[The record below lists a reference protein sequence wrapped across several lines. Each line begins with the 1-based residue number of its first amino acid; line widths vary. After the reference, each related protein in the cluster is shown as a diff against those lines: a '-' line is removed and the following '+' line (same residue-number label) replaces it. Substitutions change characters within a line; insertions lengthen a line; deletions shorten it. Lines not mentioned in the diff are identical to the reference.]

1 LIACSQG
8 TRLSLDTD
16 AAKRLTRKQTT
27 LNELQLANMVKRQA
41 NGDKKKKVNKK
52 ALFLKMH
59 DIKRPLT
66 GFQLWKASI
75 KDTLKADIE
84 AGKAPQE
91 RAAAFEASLTD
102 KGRYDLT
109 RYSGLLWRSKED
121 GGVGYVSDKERA
133 EWDAK
138 YQEAKADWQ
147 AQRDKV
153 LEEFPSR
160 PPSAYLLFYTKD
172 FQKEYQHWH
181 PDATMPNKA
190 KPTVAEIAKAA
201 SQVWSEK
208 KDSKEF
214 AKYFEEAAALKEAH
228 EEKKQ
233 RFEEKYGDKMRE
245 LIGENDEDMIE
256 IGADE
261 DEQDEEEENN
271 EEQEEE
277 EAPPA
282 KRARKA
288 APKKKA
294 TTKAAAAAPKKA
306 AARAATKKVTAK
318 QAAAQAAVATDD
330 NMEQDEEDE
339 VGSNVKAAKAAAP
352 KKKKAAPKRKRVVA
366 DTNASVAAVDEE

>member
-1 LIACSQG
+1 
-8 TRLSLDTD
+8 
-16 AAKRLTRKQTT
+16 
-27 LNELQLANMVKRQA
+27 MVKRQA

-121 GGVGYVSDKERA
+121 GGVGYVSDEERA

-201 SQVWSEK
+201 SQVWSEN

-214 AKYFEEAAALKEAH
+214 AKYYEEAAALKEAH

-245 LIGENDEDMIE
+245 LLGEDDDEDMIE
-256 IGADE
+256 IGV
-261 DEQDEEEENN
+261 DEEEEEENK

-288 APKKKA
+288 APKKKP
-294 TTKAAAAAPKKA
+294 AAEPKKA
-306 AARAATKKVTAK
+306 TARAATKKVTAK

-330 NMEQDEEDE
+330 NMEQDEQDE
-339 VGSNVKAAKAAAP
+339 VGGNVKAAKAAAP
-352 KKKKAAPKRKRVVA
+352 TKKKAAPKRKRVVA
-366 DTNASVAAVDEE
+366 DTTTASVAAVDDE